1 MWFYFALPNGD
12 KLGKNKRKRSKK
24 AVIIVQT
31 RGGDIEVPT
40 PLPAMQANKAIQS
53 QLFDKEL
60 TFLCVENHAFAKTE
74 VLHVLVETE
83 EDEELPQSKHKEEET
98 CYMD

>member
-1 MWFYFALPNGD
+1 M
-12 KLGKNKRKRSKK
+12 

-31 RGGDIEVPT
+31 RGGDTEVAT
-40 PLPAMQANKAIQS
+40 PITATQANQAIQG
-53 QLFDKEL
+53 QLSDKEL
-60 TFLCVENHAFAKTE
+60 AFLCVENHAFAKSE
-74 VLHVLVETE
+74 VLHVLVEP